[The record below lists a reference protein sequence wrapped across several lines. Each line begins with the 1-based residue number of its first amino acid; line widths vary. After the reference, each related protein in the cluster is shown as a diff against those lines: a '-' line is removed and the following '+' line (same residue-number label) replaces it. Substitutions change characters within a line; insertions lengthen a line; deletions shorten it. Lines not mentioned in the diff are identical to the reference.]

1 MDNEYKP
8 KPRYANSN
16 EAYRDIH
23 AALGYEVEASLERLE
38 LAHAIKSA
46 EKMRDIEG
54 HTNVG

>member
-23 AALGYEVEASLERLE
+23 AALGCEVEASLERCE
-38 LAHAIKSA
+38 YAHATKAA
-46 EKMRDIEG
+46 EMMREIEG

>member
-8 KPRYANSN
+8 KTRYANAD

-23 AALGYEVEASLERLE
+23 AALGYEVEASLERRE
-38 LAHAIKSA
+38 LAHEIKAA
-46 EKMRDIEG
+46 EKMREIEG